1 MRNMFAYAVN
11 TEKLGPEGQKK
22 RKEKKYQL
30 KESSLIGFKTP
41 KPNSS
46 LVA

>member
-1 MRNMFAYAVN
+1 MFAYTVN

-30 KESSLIGFKTP
+30 KESSLIWIQSP
-41 KPNSS
+41 K
-46 LVA
+46 A